1 MIKQPQLIIYTRNR
15 DVDYRMVITPDESLC
30 PADTRKYFR
39 KLIRG
44 AIDVETY
51 DDPLNEPRWLI
62 ARKDNVILYGVA
74 IMLEIFGTDCCTDF
88 TGRNVRGFFGI
99 VVDAS
104 DDDVK
109 LPFGIEFFRAVNNK
123 YIEPLWDSTKEEFI
137 RKSIEADIEEYD
149 GETISGVDKTIFMN
163 VSTEQC
169 LILGKVDLK
178 SALESALACKC
189 DISMVTGFN
198 SKHHAFADEAD
209 YDFMNAI
216 VNSVNEPE
224 THKKEFQAPTTKSGC
239 VVVPPPI
246 PQSQKKVLRPKMI
259 MMLIVIAAI
268 LVVLMLIKT
277 CTTTPTSQ
285 NSSTSGDQNRIS
297 VNDSIQKN

>member
-51 DDPLNEPRWLI
+51 DDPLDEPRWLI

-74 IMLEIFGTDCCTDF
+74 TMLEIFGTDCCTDF

-99 VVDAS
+99 VLADS
-104 DDDVK
+104 DNDIK
-109 LPFGIEFFRAVNNK
+109 LPFGIDFFQAVNKK
-123 YIEPLWDSTKEEFI
+123 YIEPLWTSAKEDFI
-137 RKSIEADIEEYD
+137 RKSIEADIDEYD
-149 GETISGVDKTIFMN
+149 GETITGVDKTIIMN
-163 VSTEQC
+163 VNTEQC
-169 LILGKVDLK
+169 FILGKVDLK

-189 DISMVTGFN
+189 DISMISGFN

-224 THKKEFQAPTTKSGC
+224 THKKESHAHTTKYGC

-246 PQSQKKVLRPKMI
+246 PQSPKKVLRPKMI
-259 MMLIVIAAI
+259 MLLIAIVAI
-268 LVVLMLIKT
+268 LIAIMLIKT
-277 CTTTPTSQ
+277 CTTTPTSL